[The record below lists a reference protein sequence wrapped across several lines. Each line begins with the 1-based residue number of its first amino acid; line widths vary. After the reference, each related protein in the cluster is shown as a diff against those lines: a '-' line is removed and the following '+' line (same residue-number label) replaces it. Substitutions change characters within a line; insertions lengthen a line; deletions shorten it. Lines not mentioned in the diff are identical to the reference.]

1 MDFPSELQDWQREL
15 ASTFDAPAWQKTSA
29 FVDQAYATGKVYPP
43 REAIFTAFQLTPFHA
58 VKVVII
64 GQDPYHEEGEAM
76 GLAFAVP
83 KTVKTPPSLRNI
95 AKELRT
101 DSVNAPADEKALPDL
116 VSWAEQGVLLLN
128 ATLTVAAGQAG
139 SHAKCGWQQWTD
151 EVIRRLS
158 AEKEGLVFVLWGKF
172 AEKKREL
179 IDEARHHVIISAH
192 PSPLSASRGFFGSKP
207 FSKINAYLVQHGRE
221 PIDWWRGVGAQ

>member
-1 MDFPSELQDWQREL
+1 MEFPSQLQDWQRAL
-15 ASTFDAPAWQKTSA
+15 APTFAEKAWQKTSD
-29 FVDQAYATGKVYPP
+29 FVDRAYAAGTVYPP
-43 REAIFTAFQLTPFHA
+43 REAIFTAFQLTPFDA

-101 DSVNAPADEKALPDL
+101 DSADAPADEKALPNL
-116 VSWAEQGVLLLN
+116 VAWAEQGILLLN
-128 ATLTVAAGQAG
+128 ATLTVAAGHAG

-151 EVIRRLS
+151 AVIRLLS
-158 AEKEGLVFVLWGKF
+158 SQKEGLVFVLWGKF

-179 IDEARHHVIISAH
+179 IDETRHHVIVSAH

-207 FSKINAYLVQHGRE
+207 FSKINAFLRQDGRE
-221 PIDWWRGVGAQ
+221 PPDWWRGAETR